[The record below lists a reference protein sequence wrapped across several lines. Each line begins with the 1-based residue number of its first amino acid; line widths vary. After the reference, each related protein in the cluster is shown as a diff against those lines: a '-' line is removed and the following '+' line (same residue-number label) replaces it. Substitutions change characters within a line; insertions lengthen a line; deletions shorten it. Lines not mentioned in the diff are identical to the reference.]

1 MMKRSNTMMM
11 AIALTLILTLLA
23 GCAPKA
29 NQAGG
34 DSNAGAAGEQ
44 ANTPANG
51 TGSKTLTVAYSEG
64 GQTLDPA
71 EANDLTSDTLVLST
85 YDQLVTYGVK
95 NVNGADIAATEE
107 IKPMLAESWD
117 VSDDQKT
124 YTFKL
129 RKDVKFHSGN
139 PLNADAVVFS
149 LDHIKNSNSGG
160 FLYQQ
165 ASIESFRKVDD
176 ATVEV
181 KLERPNHMF
190 LQILAMYSFSIIDPQ
205 AIEGD
210 TNEFLK
216 TKTAG
221 SGPFKL
227 EKWDPSSEAVF
238 VANDNYWQE
247 RAKLDKVVMKFMKEA
262 SSRTMLLNKGDIDL
276 AMEIPPKDVD
286 TLKQNNDLTVRSDA
300 SNRILYMGLNNNMKP
315 FDNPKVRQ
323 AIEYAIPH
331 DALLKDVMY
340 GQAKQMKSIVASN
353 TPGFSDKGYV
363 YEYNLDKAKQL
374 LKEAGYEDG
383 FQFDFTLG
391 SGFKDWEDA
400 ATVIQAELK
409 KIGVTMNINKLARAQ
424 FLEQLRTGNVQA
436 FMSKWTSFVN
446 DPEYHLGFLVDSAS
460 SSNYVHYNNT
470 KVNELLKQAAVE
482 TDMTKRNGMYEEIQS
497 LINTDMPY
505 LYMYEYNRLVAFNN
519 DVKGYIFFPDECLRF
534 YPISK

>member
-1 MMKRSNTMMM
+1 MMKRSNLTM
-11 AIALTLILTLLA
+11 ALVLTLILALVA

-29 NQAGG
+29 NQSGG
-34 DSNAGAAGEQ
+34 DSAAGSGEQ
-44 ANTPANG
+44 TNATG
-51 TGSKTLTVAYSEG
+51 SGSGSKTLTVAYSEG

-95 NVNGADIAATEE
+95 NVDGADIAATEE

-129 RKDVKFHSGN
+129 RQDVKFHSGN
-139 PLNADAVVFS
+139 PLDADAVVFS

-165 ASIESFRKVDD
+165 ASIESYRKVDD
-176 ATVEV
+176 HTVEV

-190 LQILAMYSFSIIDPQ
+190 LQILAMYSFSVIDPK

-210 TNEFLK
+210 PSEFLK

-238 VANDNYWQE
+238 VANDDYWQE

-262 SSRTMLLNKGDIDL
+262 SSRTMMLNKGDIDL
-276 AMEIPPKDVD
+276 AMEFPPKDVD
-286 TLKQNNDLTVRSDA
+286 TLKQNTGLTVRSDA

-323 AIEYAIPH
+323 AIAYAIPH

-353 TPGFSDKGYV
+353 TPGFSDNGYE
-363 YEYNLDKAKQL
+363 YEYNLDKAKEL
-374 LKEAGYEDG
+374 LKEAGYENG
-383 FQFDFTLG
+383 FSFDFTLG

-424 FLEQLRTGNVQA
+424 FLEQLRTGNVQS

-446 DPEYHLGFLVDSAS
+446 DPEYHLGFLVDSES
-460 SSNYVHYNNT
+460 SSNYVHYDNA
-470 KVNELLKQAAVE
+470 KVNELLDLAAIE
-482 TDMTKRNGMYEEIQS
+482 TDMTKRNAMYDKIQG
-497 LINTDMPY
+497 LINADMPY
-505 LYMYEYNRLVAFNN
+505 VYMYEYNRLVAFNN

-534 YPISK
+534 YPLSK